1 MNKKNISIAALLT
14 ALPIIPTAAQQSL
27 ATDNALTGCRMEIEG
42 SSIPTNA
49 ESLFDGDESTIFHL
63 DNATSA
69 SMIFT
74 LAQPWYVHGVNLVA
88 GENMDM
94 APTKVSLYG
103 LDEETGAWKAITRTG
118 SAVSIEMPFA
128 NGTVRASAVGKAYAT
143 FKVEITAIAN
153 STSLEL
159 AELQLMGIPV
169 TDNAIST
176 RENGTYLMPAFA
188 ENQDAVDDRD
198 PKTAVTFKNV
208 SKENGLRDAWIQ
220 YSFDTPTAIRS
231 YSVTS
236 NRYASRTQ
244 RPTEWELLASNDG
257 ENWTTLDLR
266 CNEGIF
272 DAEGQISTR
281 PVGEHQQAHIDF
293 AGLADKIHSGL
304 RKNFMRKW
312 GNGQYLIAA
321 WNPDPDK
328 MDYGYNYWWM
338 AHAIDAYIDAYAR
351 SGNRTYQTSANSIR
365 TGMYTAYDAGRQ
377 DLWNSFY
384 DDMEWMNL
392 ACIRGYENF
401 TSGRDKWLEEAK
413 QLFDWIWVGW
423 NDEDGGGIR
432 WNSGTGTGKNS
443 CSNAPAIIGAAKL
456 YQITGEQEYLDKA
469 KMIFDWMLTHS
480 RFDDGF
486 IKDSPHNDNRGW
498 TFSYNQGTWVGGLLE
513 LYRITKEQKYYDIA
527 VDLMDKSLFE
537 TWFSPDG
544 IMRESGVGDGGMF
557 KGIYIRYITN
567 WVLSGFLDPERQY
580 RYAQYL
586 VENARSLYNCALR
599 KPELKIMPDWKHR
612 SERNEWGDNGGQD
625 GKYFSSNLLSG
636 LFLFESV
643 DMLRRAGLTDDNY
656 AVINPAAGKPY
667 RHYRINF
674 IDNNGASD
682 LQVAGFALYD
692 TTSSGLETIATDD
705 MAKPEIT
712 VENGTIYVTGD
723 ADTTVEV
730 YSTDGTCVHRSAAG
744 EISGNFQHGI
754 YVVRAVSASSVTV
767 TKVAL

>member
-1 MNKKNISIAALLT
+1 MNKKHLSIAVLLGL
-14 ALPIIPTAAQQSL
+14 ACYAPAGAQQVL
-27 ATDNALTGCRMEIEG
+27 ATDNALTGCQVRIEG
-42 SSIPTNA
+42 ASSSDNPEN
-49 ESLFDGDESTIFHL
+49 LFDGDDTTLFHL
-63 DNATSA
+63 EDATSA

-74 LAQPWYVHGVNLVA
+74 LREPWYIAGVNFVA
-88 GENMDM
+88 GENTDLT
-94 APTKVSLYG
+94 PTKISLYG
-103 LDEETGAWKAITRTG
+103 LDESGKWKPLMRNNT
-118 SAVSIEMPFA
+118 
-128 NGTVRASAVGKAYAT
+128 
-143 FKVEITAIAN
+143 KVEINDPYTGDVARCTVTGTAFTTCKVEVTAIKNGTA
-153 STSLEL
+153 LEL
-159 AELQLMGIPV
+159 SELQLLGIPV

-176 RENGTYLMPAFA
+176 AENGSFLMPSSA
-188 ENQDAVDDRD
+188 ESQEAVADGD
-198 PKTAVTFKNV
+198 PKTAVTFKRV
-208 SKENGLRDAWIQ
+208 SGETGLHDAWIQ
-220 YSFDTPTAIRS
+220 YSFDTPTAIKA

-236 NRYASRTQ
+236 NTYNNRSQ
-244 RPTEWELLASNDG
+244 RPTEWELLASEDG
-257 ENWTTLDLR
+257 ETWTTLDIQ
-266 CNEGIF
+266 CNEGMF
-272 DAEGQISTR
+272 DTEGYISTR
-281 PVGEHQQAHIDF
+281 PVGEDQHADIDF
-293 AGLADKIHSGL
+293 AKLADDIHTDL
-304 RKNFMRKW
+304 RKNFMKKW
-312 GNGQYLIAA
+312 GNGQYLVAA
-321 WNPDPDK
+321 WNPDPAK
-328 MDYGYNYWWM
+328 IDYGYNYWWM

-351 SGNRTYQTSANSIR
+351 TGIRQYQTSANSIR

-401 TSGRDKWLEEAK
+401 TTGRDKWLEEAR

-423 NDEDGGGIR
+423 NDDDGGGIR
-432 WNSGTGTGKNS
+432 WNSGDGTGKNS

-456 YQITGEQEYLDKA
+456 YQLTGEQQYLDKA
-469 KMIFDWMLTHS
+469 VMIFDWMVTHS

-544 IMRESGVGDGGMF
+544 IMRESGTGDGGMF

-586 VENARSLYNCALR
+586 IENARSLYECALKR
-599 KPELKIMPDWKHR
+599 PELKIMPDWKHR
-612 SERNEWGDNGGQD
+612 SDRNEWGDNGGQD

-636 LFLFESV
+636 LFLFESA

-656 AVINPAAGKPY
+656 RVITPAAGKPY

-674 IDNNGASD
+674 IDNNGSSD
-682 LQVAGFALYD
+682 LQVSGFALYN
-692 TTSSGLETIATDD
+692 TVTAGIETPVTDET
-705 MAKPEIT
+705 AHPQVI
-712 VENGTIYVTGD
+712 VENGSIHVAGD

-730 YSTDGTCVHRSAAG
+730 FSADGMLLHRATAADAAVALP
-744 EISGNFQHGI
+744 HGI
-754 YVVRAVSASSVTV
+754 YMVRTTSVTSSSV

>member
-1 MNKKNISIAALLT
+1 MNKTNIHIAALLAT
-14 ALPIIPTAAQQSL
+14 VSVAPAAAQQVL
-27 ATDNALTGCRMEIEG
+27 ATDNALAGCKMEIEG
-42 SSIPTNA
+42 AQMPVTA
-49 ESLFDGDESTIFHL
+49 ENLFDGDDTTIFHL
-63 DNATSA
+63 DNATEA

-74 LAQPWYVHGVNLVA
+74 LRQPWYVQGVNLVA
-88 GENMDM
+88 GDNLEM
-94 APTKVSLYG
+94 APAKVSIYG
-103 LDEETGAWKAITRTG
+103 LDEEAGTWKAITRTNT
-118 SAVSIEMPFA
+118 AVSIQTPFTGEVA
-128 NGTVRASAVGKAYAT
+128 RALSIGKAYNT
-143 FKVEITAIAN
+143 IKVEVTAISN

-159 AELQLMGIPV
+159 AELQILGIPV
-169 TDNAIST
+169 TDQAIST
-176 RENGTYLMPAFA
+176 QENGKFIMPAFA
-188 ENQDAVDDRD
+188 ENQDAIDNRD
-198 PKTAVTFKNV
+198 PKTAVTLR
-208 SKENGLRDAWIQ
+208 NGSGESGLNDVWIQ
-220 YSFDTPTAIRS
+220 YSFNTPTAIRS

-236 NRYASRTQ
+236 NRYASRAQ
-244 RPTEWELLASNDG
+244 RPTEWELLASDDG
-257 ENWTTLDLR
+257 ENWTTLDVR

-272 DAEGQISTR
+272 ESEGYISTR
-281 PVGEHQQAHIDF
+281 PIGEDQLAHIDF
-293 AGLADKIHSGL
+293 AKLADEIHSGI

-312 GNGQYLIAA
+312 GKGQYLIAA
-321 WNPDPDK
+321 WNPDPSK
-328 MDYGYNYWWM
+328 IDYGYNYWWM

-351 SGNRTYQTSANSIR
+351 TENRTYQNSANSIR

-401 TSGRDKWLEEAK
+401 TTGRDKWLEEAK

-423 NDEDGGGIR
+423 NDDDGGGIR
-432 WNSGTGTGKNS
+432 WNSGDGTSKNS

-456 YQITGEQEYLDKA
+456 YQITGEQQYLDKA
-469 KMIFDWMLTHS
+469 IMIFDWMLTHS

-513 LYRITKEQKYYDIA
+513 LYRITKDQKYYDIA

-586 VENARSLYNCALR
+586 VENARSLYNCALIR
-599 KPELKIMPDWKHR
+599 PELKIMPDWKHR

-643 DMLRRAGLTDDNY
+643 DMLRRAGLTDENY
-656 AVINPAAGKPY
+656 TVINPAAGKPY

-674 IDNNGASD
+674 LDNNGSSD
-682 LQVAGFALYD
+682 LQVSGFALYNT
-692 TTSSGLETIATDD
+692 TTSGINTTISDSTAR
-705 MAKPEIT
+705 PEIT
-712 VENGTIYVTGD
+712 VENGRITVTGD
-723 ADTTVEV
+723 SDMTVEV
-730 YSTDGTCVHRSAAG
+730 FSTSGTCLYRGCAG
-744 EISGNFQHGI
+744 DIGQDFPHGI
-754 YVVRAVSASSVTV
+754 YVVRTTSANSSAV